1 MLDRVKKEPVCVD
14 FAGFEWHNLSKAE
27 RRLIGLYRS
36 LNDKEQGQLR
46 RLSEVLA
53 INPEESANS

>member
-1 MLDRVKKEPVCVD
+1 MLDRVKKEPVCVG
-14 FAGFEWHNLSKAE
+14 FAEFEWHNLSKAE
-27 RRLIGLYRS
+27 RRIVGLYRS
-36 LNDKEQGQLR
+36 LSDKEQGQLR

>member
-1 MLDRVKKEPVCVD
+1 MLDRIKKEPLCLG
-14 FAGFEWHNLSKAE
+14 FAEFEWHNLSKAE

-36 LNDKEQGQLR
+36 LSEKEQGQLR
-46 RLSEVLA
+46 RLSEILA